1 MAAERTESDGS
12 RGQWKLENGQK
23 NHVYIEEY
31 KKKEMKRRERK
42 IHVPK
47 KNERLKSVV
56 HTFRENW
63 CTRKRKHFF
72 TFLSSFSE

>member
-31 KKKEMKRRERK
+31 KKKK
-42 IHVPK
+42 
-47 KNERLKSVV
+47 
-56 HTFRENW
+56 
-63 CTRKRKHFF
+63 
-72 TFLSSFSE
+72 